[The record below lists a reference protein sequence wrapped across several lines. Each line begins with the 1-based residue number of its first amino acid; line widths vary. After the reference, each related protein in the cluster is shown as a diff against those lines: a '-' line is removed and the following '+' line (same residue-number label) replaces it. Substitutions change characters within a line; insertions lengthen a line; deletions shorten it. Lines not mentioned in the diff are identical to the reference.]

1 MLAIEHEFIKDRSL
15 TIAGL
20 QLRLAIYA
28 QMFPALTALMGEII
42 DKELIGGQLLDAL
55 HQSCTTGN
63 PVIKNMF
70 TRILFVCHKV
80 FFHQI
85 NAWIVHGQLVDISQE
100 FFIHKLQQ
108 NKDKGPGA
116 LGDVTKD
123 DAKSELNK
131 TTMSTMPG
139 VSLFSSILMSTENF
153 GDDDQ
158 SRDDEWNTLFSLRLS
173 MLPSSYIS
181 ASLAQKILFIGKAVK
196 VLQSKRTPP
205 EDRIPEDELQ
215 CFSEAIAKLQ

>member
-1 MLAIEHEFIKDRSL
+1 MTKYGGINSKLALQLAYKEENKDSNDSEEMVGSDMGSVQQSEEDEQTLTGVYIKAFCSGVNEFLMVYKQHLLAIEHEFIKDRSL
-15 TIAGL
+15 TIASL
-20 QLRLAIYA
+20 HLRLAIYS
-28 QMFPALTALMGEII
+28 QMFPALTALITEIV

-80 FFHQI
+80 FFHQV

-108 NKDKGPGA
+108 SKDKGPGV
-116 LGDVTKD
+116 LSETKD

-131 TTMSTMPG
+131 SAISSPN
-139 VSLFSSILMSTENF
+139 VNLFSSILMSAENF
-153 GDDDQ
+153 GDDD
-158 SRDDEWNTLFSLRLS
+158 
-173 MLPSSYIS
+173 
-181 ASLAQKILFIGKAVK
+181 
-196 VLQSKRTPP
+196 
-205 EDRIPEDELQ
+205 
-215 CFSEAIAKLQ
+215 